1 MAPKYLIRRHGW
13 ILHHHALHLTSLLI
27 IHQVLALGRL
37 LHSHETLEP
46 LLLIWQDRLVTW
58 KKKDIFKYPVACRGK
73 MKTVLRNSK

>member
-13 ILHHHALHLTSLLI
+13 ILHHHALHLISLLI

-46 LLLIWQDRLVTW
+46 LLLVRQDRLVT
-58 KKKDIFKYPVACRGK
+58 
-73 MKTVLRNSK
+73 